1 MQLIVSESWWF
12 VLVCLAIGFL
22 YAYLL
27 YSKSKNKLFMVLAAF
42 RMLVVATLCFFLLEP
57 IIVRYLKRNE
67 QPKILMVLDNSE
79 SIQNAKTPENELEKF
94 KKQWYNLKAELGE
107 NYDVEYLNMGSKSI
121 LSDSSNFK
129 DKRSNLSQA
138 FDFINSSY
146 TRQNIGAVVFASDG
160 IYNRGSN
167 PLYKQLNEH
176 SILYSVGLGD
186 STLKKDLILNDVN
199 ANDIAYLNNEYPIEI
214 NLSSYA
220 CESNNTQLSITRE
233 GKTLH
238 TETINI
244 NNSNFYKNTTVMLPA
259 DQPGTQHLKVSLSS
273 IKGEFSTINNSK
285 DVFIDIIDGREK
297 VLLVYSGP
305 HPDIGAIKEA
315 IQSNQ
320 NYEVVSK
327 PLNEV
332 SLSDVKQFSVTI
344 LHQVPNTVYN
354 PRNLINALRA
364 EGIPIWVIAGSMTF
378 VDQLQLISPAA
389 KIDRNQGR
397 FNESQAYYNSNFK
410 LFELEDK
417 TKTLIASLPPLK
429 TPYGQYS
436 GAEQLNSLLYQKIG
450 SVNTSI
456 PLWSFSTQNNEKTA
470 YLFGEGFW
478 KWRMM
483 DYAENE
489 SHDASNE
496 LVNKTIQFLTVKE
509 DKRKFRV
516 YPSKNSYDEDE
527 AVKFYAELYN
537 ASYEPIN
544 TADVKLTLS
553 NSDNK
558 IFNYTFSKTGKSY
571 VLDLGLLAPG
581 TYTYVA
587 KTTES
592 TETISG
598 KIIVKPLQLEMINT
612 RADFG
617 LLRSM
622 SQKHN
627 GQFVYANELNKLKEL
642 IVKNQNVSSI
652 SYNEKKPDELINLKL
667 IFFILLGLL
676 SLEWFIRKYEGA
688 Y

>member
-1 MQLIVSESWWF
+1 
-12 VLVCLAIGFL
+12 
-22 YAYLL
+22 
-27 YSKSKNKLFMVLAAF
+27 MVLAAF

-79 SIQNAKTPENELEKF
+79 SIQNAKTPENELEEF
-94 KKQWYNLKAELGE
+94 KKKWYNLKAELGE

-146 TRQNIGAVVFASDG
+146 ARQNIGAVVFASDG

-167 PLYKQLNEH
+167 PLYKNINKH
-176 SILYSVGLGD
+176 SILYTVGLGD

-199 ANDIAYLNNEYPIEI
+199 ANAIAYLNNEYPIEI

-220 CESNNTQLSITRE
+220 CENNSTQLSITRE

-244 NNSNFYKNTTVMLPA
+244 NSNNFYKNTTVMLPA
-259 DQPGTQHLKVSLSS
+259 DQAGTQHLKVSLSS

-332 SLSDVKQFSVTI
+332 SLSDVKQFSVAI

-354 PRNLINALRA
+354 PRNLISALRA
-364 EGIPIWVIAGSMTF
+364 ESIPIWVIAGSMTF
-378 VDQLQLISPAA
+378 VEQLQLISPAA

-397 FNESQAYYNSNFK
+397 FNESQANYNTNFK
-410 LFELEDK
+410 FFELEDN
-417 TKTLIASLPPLK
+417 TKTLIGSLPPLK

-478 KWRMM
+478 KWRMI

-516 YPSKNSYDEDE
+516 YASKNTYDEDE
-527 AVKFYAELYN
+527 TVKFYAELYN

-581 TYTYVA
+581 TYSYVA

-592 TETISG
+592 TEPISG

-617 LLRSM
+617 LLRTM

-627 GQFVYANELNKLKEL
+627 GQFIKANELNKLKEL